1 MSFLKLPLL
10 LAINVSLASQTVLA
24 ATTGTLTF
32 AGQVNGGTCDLSAG
46 DVNRTIT
53 LPAIKISDFDASPS
67 AGSLDFEVSADCESD
82 IRTVVFQ
89 FAGTPAHENPIL
101 FSNTGTSS
109 GTALWLI
116 HRASPLYAIPANGTE
131 AQRSGHPGHPG
142 QRRHRVDYLQL
153 STQKNARTS
162 QAGHFYILEKIRTDW
177 RTSA

>member
-24 ATTGTLTF
+24 TTTGTLTF

-131 AQRSGHPGHPG
+131 AQRSRTVTTSGNKAVLP
-142 QRRHRVDYLQL
+142 L
-153 STQKNARTS
+153 SAAYYKTGAAVTQGTLA
-162 QAGHFYILEKIRTDW
+162 
-177 RTSA
+177 SAVTVSITYN